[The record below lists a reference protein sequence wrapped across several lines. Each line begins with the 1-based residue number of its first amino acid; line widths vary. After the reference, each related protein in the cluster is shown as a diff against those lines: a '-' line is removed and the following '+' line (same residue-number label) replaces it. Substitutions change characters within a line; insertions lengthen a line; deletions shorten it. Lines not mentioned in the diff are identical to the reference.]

1 MTRLLEGKTP
11 AKQIREWIAS
21 EISQLSFVPKLAA
34 VQVGSDPASL
44 NYVGSQIKAAQSVGA
59 CAEHIQFPADISKE
73 QFTAEFGK
81 ITENTDID
89 AIILMTPFPKG
100 WNADE
105 IRALI
110 PPEKDIEGILP
121 ENLGR
126 MYLGETD
133 IPLPCTANS
142 AVLLLEYYGM
152 KSFEGKRCTIVGRSP
167 NVGRAA
173 ALLMLHRQA
182 TVTVCHTRT
191 SQEAFDK
198 ALADADVVISAA
210 GQAGIIDQRK
220 LKKSAWVADVGT
232 NFVDGKLTGDVAPC
246 EDNCVE
252 ALSPVPGGV
261 GPLTV
266 ALLLSNLLL
275 LATKRRLGKA
285 VKLNMQ
291 NFCG

>member
-1 MTRLLEGKTP
+1 MTRILEGKTP

-59 CAEHIQFPADISKE
+59 YAEHIQFDAGIEKERFIKEFKKIAADP
-73 QFTAEFGK
+73 
-81 ITENTDID
+81 DID
-89 AIILMTPFPKG
+89 AIILMTPLPKG

-105 IRALI
+105 IRAVI
-110 PPEKDIEGILP
+110 PPEKDIEGVLP

-126 MYLGETD
+126 LYLGETD
-133 IPLPCTANS
+133 IPLPCTAH
-142 AVLLLEYYGM
+142 AAILLLEYYGM
-152 KSFEGKRCTIVGRSP
+152 DFAGKRCAVIGRSP

-173 ALLMLHRQA
+173 ALLAQHRNA
-182 TVTVCHTRT
+182 TVAVCHTRT
-191 SQEAFDK
+191 PQDDFDK
-198 ALADADVVISAA
+198 TLADADVIISAA
-210 GQAGIIDQRK
+210 GQAGIIDLRK
-220 LKKSAWVADVGT
+220 LKKSAWLADVGT

-246 EDNCVE
+246 EDDCVE

-266 ALLLSNLLL
+266 ALLLSNLIL
-275 LATKRRLGKA
+275 LASKRRTGKA
-285 VKLNMQ
+285 IKLDLQ
-291 NFCG
+291 KLTK